1 MQPYTRIKPTLSRW
15 RIIACLVLLAMLVAL
30 PVTAA
35 GPGKWTHDSKD
46 TVFCISASADASLV
60 AIGSRDNMLT
70 VYDNKGVQLWEF
82 KADNAVTGV
91 AITGDGTLVAAVSAD
106 RNLRLFDGQGQL
118 LWTYTTKFPLLGVAI
133 ADDGGYVSV
142 ASVEGKNL
150 LLLNREGKLVWD
162 KNLIVPVESTAIYG
176 SGENTRVLAGTRDS
190 RIYLFSA
197 KGDELYRIQLDD
209 IVHSLAVTRSGS
221 RIAAAT
227 GDGRV
232 TVIDGS
238 TAKVIWQMD
247 ARRERSA
254 DRMRAVSMSAD
265 GSVVVSGVS
274 YGDVFIFDGEGN
286 LQQRIKGTNE
296 DIMAVYVSR
305 DAQVFMYGGMGK
317 RVTVTSLSAQAASFA
332 TQQTNTRWF
341 IIGGIVLLVGI
352 IIGFILVVRLTRWGA
367 RAWNVALLPARRL
380 GKAVWRARG
389 SYLFLAPTF
398 ALLLLFNYYPAIS
411 GLWHGFTKWSP
422 GLRATWVGFQ
432 NYIGAFN
439 NAYLR
444 TGILNAVLLVLTG
457 FAKLAMPLVAAELI
471 FNLRSS
477 KLKYFLRTAYILPL
491 VVPGVVGI
499 LMWVNIYD
507 PNYGMLNQILRSLH
521 LESLIRVWLGDP
533 AIALAAII
541 FMGFPWIGAF
551 PLLMFYGGLISIPT
565 DLFDA
570 ATVDG
575 ANVWQRFIHID
586 FPLLLTPL
594 RTLLILG
601 FIGGVQAFEGIFL
614 TTMGGPG
621 HATYVPALELYF
633 QATTFNRMGM
643 ASAIG
648 TLMFL
653 FILGG
658 TILNLRYIR
667 GSETEYQ
674 A

>member
-1 MQPYTRIKPTLSRW
+1 MQPYTKSKPTFSRW
-15 RIIACLVLLAMLVAL
+15 RIIGCLVLFTMLVAL

-35 GPGKWTHDSKD
+35 GPEKWTQDSKD
-46 TVFCISASADASLV
+46 TVFSISASADASRV
-60 AIGSRDNMLT
+60 VIGSRDNMLT
-70 VYDNKGVQLWEF
+70 VYDSTGTKQWEF

-106 RNLRLFDGQGQL
+106 RNVRLFDGQGQL
-118 LWTYTTKFPLLGVAI
+118 LWTYSTNFPLLGVAI
-133 ADDGGYVSV
+133 SDDGGYVSV

-150 LLLNREGKLVWD
+150 LLLDRAGQLVWD
-162 KNLIVPVESTAIYG
+162 KSLIVPVESTAIYG
-176 SGENTRVLAGTRDS
+176 SAENTRILAGTRDS
-190 RIYLFSA
+190 RIYLLNV
-197 KGDELYRIQLDD
+197 KGEELYTIQLND
-209 IVHSLAVTRSGS
+209 IVHSLAVNSSGS

-227 GDGRV
+227 DDGIV
-232 TVIDGS
+232 SVIDGS
-238 TAKVIWQMD
+238 NGQIIWQMN
-247 ARRERSA
+247 ARRERAS
-254 DRMRAVSMSAD
+254 DQMRAVGMSAD
-265 GSVVVSGVS
+265 GSVVVAGIS
-274 YGDVFIFDGEGN
+274 YGDVFIFDGNGN
-286 LQQRIKGTNE
+286 LQQQIKGSNE
-296 DIMAVYVSR
+296 DIMTVYVSR
-305 DAQVFMYGGMGK
+305 DGKVLMYGGAGK
-317 RVTVTSLSAQAASFA
+317 RATVTSLSAQAATYA

-341 IIGGIVLLVGI
+341 IIGGLLLLVVI
-352 IIGFILVVRLTRWGA
+352 IIVFILVVRLTRWGA
-367 RAWNVALLPARRL
+367 KAWNVALLPARRL
-380 GKAVWRARG
+380 GKAIWRARG
-389 SYLFLAPTF
+389 SYLFLLPTF

-439 NAYLR
+439 DVYLR
-444 TGILNAVLLVLTG
+444 TGILNAIILVITG

-477 KLKYFLRTAYILPL
+477 RLKYFLRTAYILPL

-507 PNYGMLNQILRSLH
+507 PNYGMLNNILRALH

-533 AIALAAII
+533 AIALSAII

-575 ANVWQRFIHID
+575 ANIWQRFIHID
-586 FPLLLTPL
+586 LPLLLTPL

-648 TLMFL
+648 TLLFI

>member
-1 MQPYTRIKPTLSRW
+1 MQPYNGRKPTRSKWQLYCCF
-15 RIIACLVLLAMLVAL
+15 ILLALLIAL

-35 GPGKWTHDSKD
+35 GAAKWTVDSKD
-46 TVFCISASADASLV
+46 TVFSISASADASRV
-60 AIGSRDNMLT
+60 VVGSRDNTIT
-70 VYDNKGVQLWEF
+70 VYDNNGKKQWEF

-91 AITGDGTLVAAVSAD
+91 AMNSDGTLVAAVSAD
-106 RNLRLFDGQGQL
+106 RDVRLFDGQGQV
-118 LWTYTTKFPLLGVAI
+118 LWTYATDFPLLGVAI

-150 LLLNREGKLVWD
+150 LFLNRAGQLVWE

-176 SGENTRVLAGTRDS
+176 SGNDVRVLAGTRDS
-190 RIYLFSA
+190 RIYLFDSS
-197 KGDELYRIQLDD
+197 GNELYTIQMNDV
-209 IVHSLAVTRSGS
+209 VHSLAVTSSGS

-227 GDGRV
+227 GDGIV
-232 TVIDGS
+232 SVIDGS
-238 TAKVIWQMD
+238 NGKILWQMN
-247 ARRERSA
+247 ARRERGS
-254 DRMRAVSMSAD
+254 DQMRAVGMSAD
-265 GSVVVSGVS
+265 GSVVAAGIS
-274 YGDVFIFDGEGN
+274 YGDVFIFDSDGK
-286 LQQRIKGTNE
+286 LQQQIKDSNE
-296 DIMAVYVSR
+296 DIQAVYVSR
-305 DAQVFMYGGMGK
+305 DGKVLMYGGAG
-317 RVTVTSLSAQAASFA
+317 RRTTVTNLSAQAASYA
-332 TQQTNTRWF
+332 TQKTSTRWF
-341 IIGGIVLLVGI
+341 IIGGIVLLLAIVG
-352 IIGFILVVRLTRWGA
+352 GGVLAVRRTQWGA
-367 RAWNVALLPARRL
+367 KAWNGALLPVRILIRSL
-380 GKAVWRARG
+380 WRARG
-389 SYLFLAPTF
+389 SYLFLLPTF
-398 ALLLLFNYYPAIS
+398 ALLILFNYYPAIS

-439 NAYLR
+439 DVYLR
-444 TGILNAVLLVLTG
+444 VGILNAIILVVTG
-457 FAKLAMPLVAAELI
+457 FAQLAMPLLVAEFI
-471 FNLRSS
+471 FNLRSGR
-477 KLKYFLRTAYILPL
+477 LKYILRTAYILPL

-507 PNYGMLNQILRSLH
+507 PNYGLLNQFLKAMH

-533 AIALAAII
+533 QIALGAII

-575 ANVWQRFIHID
+575 ANIWQRFIHID

-601 FIGGVQAFEGIFL
+601 FIGGVQAFGNIYL

-621 HATYVPALELYF
+621 HSTYVPALELYF

-648 TLMFL
+648 TLLFI

>member
-1 MQPYTRIKPTLSRW
+1 MRPNIRIKPPLSKW
-15 RIIACLVLLAMLVAL
+15 RIIGRLLLLTMLIVLLAACTE
-30 PVTAA
+30 PDN
-35 GPGKWTHDSKD
+35 WTHDSMD
-46 TVFCISASADASLV
+46 TVFSISSSADASQV

-70 VYDNKGVQLWEF
+70 VYDSQGSKLWDF
-82 KADNAVTGV
+82 KADNSLTGV
-91 AITGDGTLVAAVSAD
+91 AMTGDGTLVAAVSAD
-106 RNLRLFDGQGQL
+106 RNVRLFDGQGQL

-133 ADDGGYVSV
+133 ADDGGYISV

-150 LLLNREGKLVWD
+150 LLLNRAGEFVWE

-176 SGENTRVLAGTRDS
+176 SGENTRIMAGTRDS
-190 RIYLFSA
+190 RIYLYTL
-197 KGDELYRIQLDD
+197 KGDELYRVQLNDV
-209 IVHSLAVTRSGS
+209 VHSLSVTGSGS

-227 GDGRV
+227 GDGKV
-232 TVIDGS
+232 SVIDGS
-238 TAKVIWQMD
+238 TAKIIWQMS
-247 ARRERSA
+247 ARRERSS
-254 DRMRAVSMSAD
+254 DRMRSVSMSAD
-265 GSVVVSGVS
+265 GSVVVSGAS
-274 YGDVFIFDGEGN
+274 YGDVFIFDGDGK
-286 LQQRIKGTNE
+286 LQQQIKGTNE

-305 DAQVFMYGGMGK
+305 DSQVFMYGGAGK
-317 RVTVTSLSAQAASFA
+317 RVTVTSLSAQAESYTAQKA
-332 TQQTNTRWF
+332 NIRWF
-341 IIGGIVLLVGI
+341 VFGGIVLLALIVTGCV
-352 IIGFILVVRLTRWGA
+352 LTVRLTTWGA

-380 GKAVWRARG
+380 GIAMWRSRG

-398 ALLLLFNYYPAIS
+398 ALLLLFNYYPAFS
-411 GLWHGFTKWSP
+411 GLWHGFTKWTP

-439 NAYLR
+439 NSYLR
-444 TGILNAVLLVLTG
+444 VGIGNAILLVLTG
-457 FAKLAMPLVAAELI
+457 FAKLAMPLLAAELI
-471 FNLRSS
+471 FNLRSAR
-477 KLKYFLRTAYILPL
+477 LKYILRTAYILPL

-507 PNYGMLNQILRSLH
+507 PNYGLLNQLLKSLRLD
-521 LESLIRVWLGDP
+521 SLIRVWLGDP
-533 AIALAAII
+533 KIAMAAII

-551 PLLMFYGGLISIPT
+551 PLLLFYGGLISIPT

-648 TLMFL
+648 TLMFI